1 MTCFAVYVGEL
12 VAHWSKCFAFLFSEQ
27 YLLIPKTFGT
37 VLSFGKTYL
46 HLSIHLIN
54 CGSKKNK
61 KTQHVNLI
69 QTGSVLCGL
78 NKYNIPFES
87 SILHFQGR
95 HLIIDWRKVKR
106 YGYY

>member
-1 MTCFAVYVGEL
+1 ML
-12 VAHWSKCFAFLFSEQ
+12 V
-27 YLLIPKTFGT
+27 
-37 VLSFGKTYL
+37 
-46 HLSIHLIN
+46 
-54 CGSKKNK
+54 KKEKRKNPR
-61 KTQHVNLI
+61 HVNLV

-106 YGYY
+106 YGYYQAEGHRGTEGDSWEGLPHNSDTWTNSSFPTVLAFEEIKSLR